1 MILICVGLGVFN
13 KELLAPGT
21 QRTFL
26 DGNLH
31 HTEDVIVYGTPT
43 GITPEGVMT
52 APSAITQGEKDHQD
66 GEYTAQT
73 RGGTKSD
80 AIRNEKAD
88 SADKKGFFT
97 DINPVTAGVVILGV
111 GTLFY
116 VATVGS

>member
-21 QRTFL
+21 QKTLL

-31 HTEDVIVYGTPT
+31 HAEEVIVYGTPT

-52 APSAITQGEKDHQD
+52 SPGVITQGERDEQD
-66 GEYTAQT
+66 GEHTAET

-80 AIRNEKAD
+80 AIRNEKDD
-88 SADKKGFFT
+88 SAEKAGFFT

-116 VATVGS
+116 VATVGT